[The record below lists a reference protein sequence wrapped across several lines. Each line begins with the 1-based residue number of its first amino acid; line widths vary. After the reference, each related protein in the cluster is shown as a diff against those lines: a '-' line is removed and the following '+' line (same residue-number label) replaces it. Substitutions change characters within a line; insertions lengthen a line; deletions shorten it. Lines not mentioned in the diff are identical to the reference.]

1 MNKEAMLT
9 ITLTEEQ
16 FNDVRRALSA
26 QVSQWLLLAT
36 DNTFENKQGAEIMFR
51 DLLTIRDHFD
61 KHYRKSM
68 MLRGIK

>member
-1 MNKEAMLT
+1 MNKEPMLT

-16 FNDVRRALSA
+16 FNDVRRALNA
-26 QVSQWLLLAT
+26 QVTHWLLLST
-36 DNTFENKQGAEIMFR
+36 DNTFENQQGAETICR
-51 DLLTIRDHFD
+51 DLTNIRDHFD

>member
-1 MNKEAMLT
+1 MNKEPMIT

-16 FNDVRRALSA
+16 FNDVRRALND
-26 QVSQWLLLAT
+26 QVQHWLLLST
-36 DNTFENKQGAEIMFR
+36 DNTFKNKRGAEIVFR
-51 DLLTIRDHFD
+51 DLTRIRDHFD